1 MNKDTVLTE
10 LAALLNDPLVKAE
23 LSPILAR
30 VEQALAANPLE
41 PQSWEPV
48 PLDVFGA
55 AFPGSIKSCWVFILR
70 AGAQFGAERHPNSH
84 QRTIALRG
92 SAVFKVLED
101 NTWLPCPISA
111 SGSGEA
117 GNQSVSIPVGTW
129 HRIGIGPENFVSF
142 SFHTVPAHELIE
154 ETPVNDDLSV
164 TQKRLYHA

>member
-55 AFPGSIKSCWVFILR
+55 ALPGSIKSCWVFILR
-70 AGAQFGAERHPNSH
+70 AGARFGAERHPNSH

-92 SAVFKVLED
+92 SAVFETLED
-101 NTWLPCPISA
+101 NTWLPRPIGA
-111 SGSGEA
+111 SGGGEVSS
-117 GNQSVSIPVGTW
+117 QSVSIPTGTW
-129 HRIGIGPENFVSF
+129 HRIRIDPENFVSF

-154 ETPVNDDLSV
+154 ETPVSDDLSV